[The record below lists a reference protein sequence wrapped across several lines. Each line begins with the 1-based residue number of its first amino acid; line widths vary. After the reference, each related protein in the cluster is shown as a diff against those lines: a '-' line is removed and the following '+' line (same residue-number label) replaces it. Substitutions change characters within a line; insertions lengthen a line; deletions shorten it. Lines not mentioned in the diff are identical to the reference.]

1 MSRIFQHT
9 LRFRH
14 CWSKQYAGRVPNMNL
29 LYGLVLQELSV
40 TQSRERPPG
49 VWEVLGSSCRGLR
62 FFLCPTLVTCW
73 LFHLHNNRSNQQKSN
88 FALAANLF
96 LYISFPLFCTT
107 TTWNF
112 QKLPSCAFYG
122 ENVVRVLVHLFFS
135 LLLILTLV
143 AASISHFLTVAIK
156 FSCYSSN
163 KKCLVCFFISRSLRW
178 PVSYFLVFSV
188 FLFLYILNLWT
199 WQLI

>member
-1 MSRIFQHT
+1 MSRAWDKEKIWVPYRTNLGPPKHRAGALSTELQTTLGERGHIVGSYLARVLHT
-9 LRFRH
+9 V
-14 CWSKQYAGRVPNMNL
+14 WISNVEIVMYA
-29 LYGLVLQELSV
+29 
-40 TQSRERPPG
+40 ERY
-49 VWEVLGSSCRGLR
+49 
-62 FFLCPTLVTCW
+62 VTCW

>member
-1 MSRIFQHT
+1 MSRAWDKEKIWVPYRTNLGPPKHRAGALSTELQTTLGERGHIVGSYLARVLHT
-9 LRFRH
+9 V
-14 CWSKQYAGRVPNMNL
+14 WISNVEIVMYA
-29 LYGLVLQELSV
+29 
-40 TQSRERPPG
+40 ERY
-49 VWEVLGSSCRGLR
+49 
-62 FFLCPTLVTCW
+62 VTCW

-96 LYISFPLFCTT
+96 FYISFPLFCTT

-143 AASISHFLTVAIK
+143 AASISHFLTAAIK

-163 KKCLVCFFISRSLRW
+163 KKCLVCFLSLARFAG
-178 PVSYFLVFSV
+178 PSATFS
-188 FLFLYILNLWT
+188 FSLSFFFSIF
-199 WQLI
+199 